1 MKATQT
7 LLGFFVLLLTVS
19 CSSDL
24 DFDQVNDLQLQP
36 VVVANLSSF
45 DVAANQFVNNGTEQA
60 VSIDTPDVGVF
71 NDSFFRDN
79 LNKADLFFEVNNTIN
94 RAFTLRLV
102 FLDAANTPLTTIQMN
117 IPAYAGTPNQTTLT
131 QTFQGT
137 NLDLLKQTKKI
148 AFVVTLLPGPPLTST
163 SVGNL
168 KLRSSVTAYFD
179 IQ

>member
-1 MKATQT
+1 M
-7 LLGFFVLLLTVS
+7 
-19 CSSDL
+19 
-24 DFDQVNDLQLQP
+24 
-36 VVVANLSSF
+36 
-45 DVAANQFVNNGTEQA
+45 
-60 VSIDTPDVGVF
+60 GVF

-79 LNKADLFFEVNNTIN
+79 LSKADLFFEVNNTIN
-94 RAFTLRLV
+94 RAFILRLV
-102 FLDAANTPLTTIQMN
+102 FLDAANTQLTTIQMD

-148 AFVVTLLPGPPLTST
+148 AFVLTLLPGPPLSST

>member
-79 LNKADLFFEVNNTIN
+79 LSKADLFSKSIIPSTE
-94 RAFTLRLV
+94 LLLCDWC
-102 FLDAANTPLTTIQMN
+102 FLMLLIRHLQRFKWIFLLMLEHPIKPL
-117 IPAYAGTPNQTTLT
+117 
-131 QTFQGT
+131 
-137 NLDLLKQTKKI
+137 
-148 AFVVTLLPGPPLTST
+148 
-163 SVGNL
+163 
-168 KLRSSVTAYFD
+168 
-179 IQ
+179 

>member
-60 VSIDTPDVGVF
+60 VSIYTPDVGVF
-71 NDSFFRDN
+71 NDSF
-79 LNKADLFFEVNNTIN
+79 LEI
-94 RAFTLRLV
+94 
-102 FLDAANTPLTTIQMN
+102 I
-117 IPAYAGTPNQTTLT
+117 
-131 QTFQGT
+131 
-137 NLDLLKQTKKI
+137 
-148 AFVVTLLPGPPLTST
+148 
-163 SVGNL
+163 
-168 KLRSSVTAYFD
+168 
-179 IQ
+179 